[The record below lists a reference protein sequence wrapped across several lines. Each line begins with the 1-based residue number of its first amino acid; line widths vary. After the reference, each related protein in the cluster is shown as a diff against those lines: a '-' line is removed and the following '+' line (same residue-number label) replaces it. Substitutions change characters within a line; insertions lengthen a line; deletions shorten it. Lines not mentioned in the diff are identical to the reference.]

1 MDTYSIEVFV
11 ESKMKKF
18 DFKIF
23 GYDYMH
29 LKDTFLQELRCQC
42 KLEKISGEIN
52 VDVTAEK
59 NGSYFDHDEFTAI
72 VSDDFKNL
80 EVEI

>member
-11 ESKMKKF
+11 ESKKKKF
-18 DFKIF
+18 GFKLC
-23 GYDYMH
+23 GYDYNH

-42 KLEKISGEIN
+42 RLEKVSGEIY
-52 VDVTAEK
+52 VDVTVEK
-59 NGSYFDHDEFTAI
+59 NGDYFDHDEFTAI
-72 VSDDFKNL
+72 LSDDFKNL